1 MKMNVKRNATSL
13 NNLEC
18 LEKSIS
24 TFSSVRDN
32 KFDISNMEN
41 SFIFE
46 KSFSFFFFFYTF
58 VARPKI
64 LLFLWPRSMHFFP
77 SLPNNFFPLRA
88 GEIFSKNSMLP
99 GGGGGET
106 SRWIFT
112 RSGIHGIRLP
122 ISSLETSLSSVRFE
136 FCVEIPFPF
145 RLRIHNYETNPLL
158 SFSSEEFIS
167 ESISF
172 FYNHR

>member
-1 MKMNVKRNATSL
+1 MNVKRNATSL

-64 LLFLWPRSMHFFP
+64 LLFLWPRSMHFFL
-77 SLPNNFFPLRA
+77 SLPNNFFVPEKYSRRIQCSQGEEGAKPVAEFLR
-88 GEIFSKNSMLP
+88 GREFTEFGCRSRPSKQVFPPFVLNFA
-99 GGGGGET
+99 
-106 SRWIFT
+106 WK
-112 RSGIHGIRLP
+112 
-122 ISSLETSLSSVRFE
+122 SLFH
-136 FCVEIPFPF
+136 FD
-145 RLRIHNYETNPLL
+145 
-158 SFSSEEFIS
+158 
-167 ESISF
+167 
-172 FYNHR
+172 